1 MRRINERMMTIK
13 LVSGELTL
21 NIVSAYAPQINLDE
35 EAKKLFSEDF
45 DEVYQTSRRSS
56 LMDILMAISRQHLV
70 VLMMLI
76 RFGFGESNGGG
87 ASLLDFAKTFES
99 VIANSCYPKR
109 ENYFVTFQST
119 GFQITLP
126 YYGDLGES
134 GGDEGED

>member
-1 MRRINERMMTIK
+1 
-13 LVSGELTL
+13 
-21 NIVSAYAPQINLDE
+21 LDE

-87 ASLLDFAKTFES
+87 ASLLVFAKAFDL
-99 VIANSCYPKR
+99 VISNSCYPKKK
-109 ENYFVTFQST
+109 
-119 GFQITLP
+119 G
-126 YYGDLGES
+126 
-134 GGDEGED
+134 